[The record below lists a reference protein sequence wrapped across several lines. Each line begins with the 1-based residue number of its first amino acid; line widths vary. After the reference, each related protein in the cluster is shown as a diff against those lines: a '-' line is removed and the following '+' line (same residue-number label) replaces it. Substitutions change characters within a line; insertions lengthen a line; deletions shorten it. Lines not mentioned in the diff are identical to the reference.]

1 VPANPKVNRGPS
13 AGPANRRALIA
24 AAREVFAEAGFSAP
38 LSAVAKRAGVGQG
51 SLYRHFPDRIALA
64 VAVFDDNITDLEE
77 LGARPDA
84 RLADLFDQI
93 SEQAIGSTALIDMIT
108 SERHDPRAEHLA
120 DRVAAVADRMLARD
134 QAQGRIASH
143 VVTDDVMLSV
153 AMLAFVLSQSDA
165 AERPAVAVVGVSDD
179 DGGPDGLPRTA
190 GLPPRFLDA
199 ARP

>member
-84 RLADLFDQI
+84 RLADLFDQV

-120 DRVAAVADRMLARD
+120 ARVAAVADRMLARD
-134 QAQGRIASH
+134 RAQGRIAAH

-165 AERPAVAVVGVSDD
+165 AERPAVAERARRIFRDAFA
-179 DGGPDGLPRTA
+179 PRT
-190 GLPPRFLDA
+190 PQ
-199 ARP
+199 